1 MNSQNKEQGTEVKK
15 TRTRK
20 MNLKEAMAHKLGKS
34 KGMGGKGSFIDRLE
48 KHKAEAASFDNG
60 TWKPKKKGE
69 SFIDALE
76 RHKSQ
81 REFY

>member
-1 MNSQNKEQGTEVKK
+1 MNSLNKEQGTDVKK

-20 MNLKEAMAHKLGKS
+20 MNLKEATAHKLGKS
-34 KGMGGKGSFIDRLE
+34 KGMGGKGSFIEKLE
-48 KHKAEAASFDNG
+48 AHKREAASFDNG

-76 RHKSQ
+76 RHKAN